1 MYKKILILTVLFVI
15 IILIPSKSFSQEYNE
30 PVLKSVISPYFSS
43 VDSLKSNISTFKQIG
58 IQDNS
63 KVKKSKTKWY
73 IKLGKGCIFGYTGA
87 YLGWKFSE
95 KLNIAEDYD
104 EVGYGLIFVISVA
117 AIGVLIG
124 WFF

>member
-30 PVLKSVISPYFSS
+30 PVLKSVILPYFSS
-43 VDSLKSNISTFKQIG
+43 VDSLKSNISTFKLIG

-63 KVKKSKTKWY
+63 KVKKSNTKWY
-73 IKLGKGCIFGYTGA
+73 IRFGRACIFGYTGA
-87 YLGWKFSE
+87 YLGWKLSE

-104 EVGYGLIFVISVA
+104 EVGYGLIFVISGA